1 MTLHSPAGKECNMI
15 RREFIGLV
23 SGAVM
28 LPLAARAQQP
38 SLPVIGFLHS
48 GSRDM
53 FARPLEAFHQGLGQS
68 GFVDGRNL
76 AVEYRWAENR
86 YDRLPA
92 LAADLVSRGVKVIAT
107 PGSTPAALAAKAA
120 TSEIPLVFLIGND
133 PVRLGLVAS
142 LNAPGGNVT
151 GINFLI
157 NQLEGKKLEVMH
169 QLVPAAS
176 TVGIFLNSKNP
187 LLATQLKDVLGA
199 ATALGLKVI
208 PLSIDSEA
216 DLDVAFANLIEV
228 RATALLVT
236 ADPALTSW
244 RDHMIMLAARN
255 AIPAI
260 YHLREFT
267 EAGGLISYGTSLSDG
282 YRQVGIY
289 VGRIL
294 KGAKPAE
301 LPVMQPTK
309 FELVINNRTART
321 LGLEIPARLSAI
333 ADEVIE

>member
-1 MTLHSPAGKECNMI
+1 MK

-23 SGAVM
+23 GGAAS
-28 LPLAARAQQP
+28 LPFAARAQQP
-38 SLPVIGFLHS
+38 STPVIGFLHS

-53 FARPLEAFHQGLGQS
+53 FARPLAAFHQGLSES
-68 GFVDGRNL
+68 GFVDGRNV

-86 YDRLPA
+86 YERLPI

-120 TSEIPLVFLIGND
+120 SAEIPLVFLVGND
-133 PVRLGLVAS
+133 PVKLGLVAS
-142 LNAPGGNVT
+142 LNAPGANVT
-151 GINFLI
+151 GISFLI
-157 NQLEGKKLEVMH
+157 NQLEGKKLQVMH
-169 QLVPAAS
+169 ELMPAAS
-176 TVGIFLNSKNP
+176 TIGVLLNPGNP
-187 LLATQLKDVLGA
+187 LVATQLNDVQSA
-199 ATALGLKVI
+199 AQTLGLKII
-208 PLSIDSEA
+208 PLRIGSEA
-216 DLDVAFANLIEV
+216 EIDAAFATLLEG
-228 RATALLVT
+228 RAGALLVT

-244 RDHMIMLAARN
+244 RDRMIALAARN

-267 EAGGLISYGTSLSDG
+267 DAGGLISYGTSLSDG

-294 KGAKPAE
+294 KGAKAAD

-309 FELVINNRTART
+309 FELVINNKTAKT
-321 LGLEIPARLSAI
+321 LGLEIPGKLLAI

>member
-1 MTLHSPAGKECNMI
+1 MK

-23 SGAVM
+23 GGAAS
-28 LPLAARAQQP
+28 LPFAARAQQP
-38 SLPVIGFLHS
+38 SLPVIGYLHS

-53 FARPLEAFHQGLGQS
+53 FARPLAAFHQGLGES
-68 GFVDGRNL
+68 GFVDGRNV

-86 YDRLPA
+86 YERLPI

-120 TSEIPLVFLIGND
+120 SPEIPLVFLIGND
-133 PVRLGLVAS
+133 PVKLGLVAS
-142 LNAPGGNVT
+142 LNAPGANVT
-151 GINFLI
+151 GISFLI
-157 NQLEGKKLEVMH
+157 NQLEGKKLQVMH
-169 QLVPAAS
+169 ELMPAAS
-176 TVGIFLNSKNP
+176 TIGVLLNPRNP
-187 LLATQLKDVLGA
+187 LVDTQLNDVQSA
-199 ATALGLKVI
+199 AQTLGLKII
-208 PLSIDSEA
+208 PLHIGSEA
-216 DLDVAFANLIEV
+216 EIDAAFATLLEG
-228 RATALLVT
+228 RAGALLVT

-244 RDHMIMLAARN
+244 RDRMITLAARN

-267 EAGGLISYGTSLSDG
+267 DAGGLISYGTSLSDG

-294 KGAKPAE
+294 KGAKAAD

-309 FELVINNRTART
+309 FELIINNKTAKT
-321 LGLEIPARLSAI
+321 LGIEIPGKLLAI